1 MDDPEVR
8 VWGRELA
15 VEALNLNLLRLNR
28 RLLILNLRLL
38 RMNVELLKNAERK
51 TPLMNRLLRRLRKL
65 RLDAFWRLR
74 NLERAASTSTG
85 KAVDDPG
92 LELVRLEVAD
102 LMRLIDALKTEELL
116 RRTGG

>member
-1 MDDPEVR
+1 MGERFTFEGLD
-8 VWGRELA
+8 A
-15 VEALNLNLLRLNR
+15 FNLQLLRLNK
-28 RLLILNLRLL
+28 RLLLLNLRLL
-38 RMNVELLKNAERK
+38 KMNVELLKNAERK

-74 NLERAASTSTG
+74 KVASTPG

-92 LELVRLEVAD
+92 LLLLTAEIAD
-102 LMRLIDALKTEELL
+102 LMRLLDALKVEEL

>member
-1 MDDPEVR
+1 MEEPKR

-15 VEALNLNLLRLNR
+15 LDAFNLQLLRLNR
-28 RLLILNLRLL
+28 RLLALNLRLL
-38 RMNVELLKNAERK
+38 KMNVELLKNAEKK
-51 TPLMNRLLRRLRKL
+51 TPLMNRLLRKLRKL

-74 NLERAASTSTG
+74 NLEKAASTPE
-85 KAVDDPG
+85 AVDPG

-102 LMRLIDALKTEELL
+102 LMRLLDALKVEEL

>member
-1 MDDPEVR
+1 MGEER
-8 VWGRELA
+8 VGGRELA
-15 VEALNLNLLRLNR
+15 VEALNLQLLRLNR
-28 RLLILNLRLL
+28 RLLALNLRLL
-38 RMNVELLKNAERK
+38 KMNVELLKNAERK
-51 TPLMNRLLRRLRKL
+51 TPLMNRLLRKLRKL

-74 NLERAASTSTG
+74 KTASTG

-102 LMRLIDALKTEELL
+102 LMRLIEALNAEELALK

>member
-1 MDDPEVR
+1 MASEER

-28 RLLILNLRLL
+28 RLLALNLRLL
-38 RMNVELLKNAERK
+38 KMNVELLKNAERK
-51 TPLMNRLLRRLRKL
+51 TPLMNRLLRKLRKL

-74 NLERAASTSTG
+74 NLERAASTG
-85 KAVDDPG
+85 AGAMDDPG

-102 LMRLIDALKTEELL
+102 LMRLLDALKAEEL

>member
-1 MDDPEVR
+1 MEEPK

-15 VEALNLNLLRLNR
+15 VEALNLQLLRLNK
-28 RLLILNLRLL
+28 RLLALNLRLL
-38 RMNVELLKNAERK
+38 KMNVELLKNAERK
-51 TPLMNRLLRRLRKL
+51 TPLQRRLFRRLRAL
-65 RLDAFWRLR
+65 RLDLMRRLKGIGK
-74 NLERAASTSTG
+74 AASTSTG

-102 LMRLIDALKTEELL
+102 LMRLIEALNVEELALK

>member
-1 MDDPEVR
+1 MPER
-8 VWGRELA
+8 EAWGRELA
-15 VEALNLNLLRLNR
+15 VEALNLQLLRLNK
-28 RLLILNLRLL
+28 RLLLLNLRLL

-51 TPLMNRLLRRLRKL
+51 TPLMNRLLRKLRKL

-74 NLERAASTSTG
+74 KVASTG

-102 LMRLIDALKTEELL
+102 LMRLLDALKVEEL

>member
-8 VWGRELA
+8 VWGRELVIDA
-15 VEALNLNLLRLNR
+15 FNIQLLRLNK

-51 TPLMNRLLRRLRKL
+51 TPLINRLLRRLRAL
-65 RLDAFWRLR
+65 RLDVMRRLR
-74 NLERAASTSTG
+74 KASTSTG
-85 KAVDDPG
+85 AEGAVDEG
-92 LELVRLEVAD
+92 LLLLKAEIAD
-102 LMRLIDALKTEELL
+102 LMRLLDAMRAEELM

>member
-1 MDDPEVR
+1 MEEPER

-15 VEALNLNLLRLNR
+15 VDVFNLQLLRLNK

-51 TPLMNRLLRRLRKL
+51 TPLMNRLLRRLRAL
-65 RLDAFWRLR
+65 RLDVVRRLR
-74 NLERAASTSTG
+74 KVASTPRE
-85 KAVDDPG
+85 AVDDPG
-92 LELVRLEVAD
+92 LLLISTEIAD
-102 LMRLIDALKTEELL
+102 LMRLLDAMRAEELL